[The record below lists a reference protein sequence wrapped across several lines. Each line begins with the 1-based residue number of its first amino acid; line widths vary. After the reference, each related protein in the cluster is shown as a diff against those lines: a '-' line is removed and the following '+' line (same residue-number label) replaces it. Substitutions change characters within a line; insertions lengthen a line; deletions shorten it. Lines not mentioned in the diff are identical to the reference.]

1 MRFTITLYLSD
12 FVDTPPLGALLY
24 VGFVNF
30 LAGIL
35 ALKLIHDATE
45 MLEGEGHKGERPVGS
60 LRSLRVQELLRIF
73 LWKIQGNSRN
83 WSG

>member
-45 MLEGEGHKGERPVGS
+45 MLEGEGHKGERPFGS
-60 LRSLRVQELLRIF
+60 LRSLRVQEFLRIF